1 MAVDQFW
8 NTHVTVSE
16 AARRLGFSR
25 QNVHQRALRG
35 SIPSSRDLRGVIG
48 IPIAYV
54 QEEVQMKAKDVVI
67 HLIGQEIN
75 GVIEPG

>member
-35 SIPSSRDLRGVIG
+35 SIPSSRDHRGVIG
-48 IPIAYV
+48 IPINYV
-54 QEEVQMKAKDVVI
+54 QEEVQMKTRDVVI
-67 HLIGQEIN
+67 NLVGMEIN
-75 GVIEPG
+75 GVLEPR

>member
-1 MAVDQFW
+1 MVDQFW
-8 NTHVTVSE
+8 NTHLTVSE

-35 SIPSSRDLRGVIG
+35 SVPSARDHRGVIG

-54 QEEVQMKAKDVVI
+54 QETLQLRNRDVKIDVV
-67 HLIGQEIN
+67 GMSME
-75 GVIEPG
+75 GM